1 MSEKQ
6 EKRKRLNEK
15 MEYIAE
21 FNAWLRKE
29 PPRWRFIQWA
39 RWKKSRP
46 LMERLAWYLEEQ
58 RR

>member
-21 FNAWLRKE
+21 FDAWLRKE
-29 PPRWRFIQWA
+29 PPRWRIIQWA
-39 RWKKSRP
+39 RWKKSR
-46 LMERLAWYLEEQ
+46 LVLEDLARFLKEGKK
-58 RR
+58 